1 MKLQIRRNMMEEVE
15 GLRNEYPYA
24 FHHTDMRETTVPWH
38 WHEALE
44 FGYVAEGRVKISTTT
59 RIFTLE
65 KGEAYFTNSNAL
77 TAVENIDNCILDS
90 HLFHPVFLGGHFK
103 SVFETKYLNPVIQN
117 KDIDVLCFRGETDAQ
132 RKLLGKLRQL
142 SGLQSQPDVEFQTRS
157 LIGEI
162 WLSLLT
168 VIQEADSSIYRSGA
182 KNQDRILTMMS
193 YIQENYA
200 EKLTLEQIA
209 DAASVS
215 TRECLRCFRESI
227 RQSPMD
233 YLIEYRI
240 QVAKKLLETT
250 ALSITEIALRCGFNS
265 SSYFTKIFHR
275 SCGKTPNAYRKELQ
289 SLEKPAISLK

>member
-15 GLRNEYPYA
+15 GLHNEYPYA

-44 FGYVAEGRVKISTTT
+44 FGYVVDGRVKVSTTT
-59 RIFTLE
+59 RTQTLQ

-77 TAVENIDNCILDS
+77 IAVENIENCILDS
-90 HLFHPVFLGGHFK
+90 HLFHPIFLSGHFK

-117 KDIDVLCFRGETDAQ
+117 KDIDLLCFRGETESQ

-142 SGLQSQPDVEFQTRS
+142 SQLQSQQDVEFQTRS

-162 WLSLLT
+162 WLLLLS
-168 VIQEADSSIYRSGA
+168 VIQEADSSVYRCAG
-182 KNQDRILTMMS
+182 KNQDRLLTMLS
-193 YIQENYA
+193 FIQENYA
-200 EKLTLEQIA
+200 EKLALEQIA
-209 DAASVS
+209 DAASIS

-233 YLIEYRI
+233 YLIEYRV

-250 ALSITEIALRCGFNS
+250 NLSITEIALRCGFNS
-265 SSYFTKIFHR
+265 NSYFTKIFHR

-289 SLEKPAISLK
+289 SLEKSVIALT